1 MKRVSLFCVV
11 ALLGAAV
18 SAPAQ
23 FPLEARIAD
32 NARGRVT
39 AGQHASH
46 RHAVV
51 REPLRRMPHAAPV
64 AVHGHWET
72 VCEQVFVPGCWR
84 EEHVPPT
91 YGWVHSSCGHR
102 HWGLIDR
109 GGCRRIWV
117 PAHHETRSRRVWV
130 GC

>member
-1 MKRVSLFCVV
+1 MKRLPLFGVV

-23 FPLEARIAD
+23 FSVEARIAD
-32 NARGRVT
+32 NVRGSVT
-39 AGQHASH
+39 FGEHAGH
-46 RHAVV
+46 RHAVS
-51 REPLRRMPHAAPV
+51 REPVRRMSHAAPFEV
-64 AVHGHWET
+64 RGHWET
-72 VCEQVFVPGCWR
+72 ICEQVLVPGCWR

-91 YGWVHSSCGHR
+91 YGWVYGSCGHR
-102 HWGLIDR
+102 HWDVIDR

-117 PAHHETRSRRVWV
+117 PAHYETCSRRIWV